1 MPNVNPD
8 GSIRG
13 HLRTN
18 ATGANLNREWQ
29 DPTLE
34 RSPEVH
40 TYFHSFIRLVY
51 SPEGQELTAQSSP
64 PLRGLFWT
72 VSVPSII
79 VSMLSQSAQ
88 L

>member
-40 TYFHSFIRLVY
+40 SC
-51 SPEGQELTAQSSP
+51 QSREAIAGACVAV
-64 PLRGLFWT
+64 L
-72 VSVPSII
+72 
-79 VSMLSQSAQ
+79 
-88 L
+88 